1 MTVGLIS
8 FLSRPRF
15 IAWAARGLTGLVRLA
30 ASAGLGTR
38 IPYADRASGGAMC
51 ARAKAVSFCS
61 TWFGVLLAVSALML
75 PSVRAATPP
84 GTAITNTAS
93 ASYVAGVTPLVTTG
107 SVTVTTATQT
117 PATIELL
124 RYAPSVPGSAPVM
137 VSPTQCKGANLPAPT
152 VPGTGT
158 LALPSLQPL
167 AQAEVYAR
175 GDPVFVRI
183 TDYDQNKN
191 PLLAETV
198 VTTISTSGGDSE
210 TITLTET
217 GPSTGVFVGFIQSAL
232 PPAVADNCKLNIAG
246 NVRIRAEYKDG
257 ADGKTIL
264 TDAALVD
271 PFGVFFDSL
280 TGLPIN
286 GAQITVINVA
296 TGLPAQVFGND
307 GVSAYPSTIAS
318 GGSVTDAGGELY
330 NFAAGGFQ
338 FPRMTAGTYR
348 FQITP
353 PPGYAFPSTV
363 ADATLQTLTSAPF
376 VLVVGSRGQNFPL
389 IDGPAVQID
398 IPLDPAANA
407 SVQITKTAGKSTV
420 AIGDFVPYALSIANG
435 GTLPIA
441 ALRIAD
447 RMPLGFR
454 YQGGSA
460 RLGAAVLADPLVGND
475 GRQLT
480 FSLGALAAGTTATVR
495 YVAAVG
501 PSAQVGP
508 ADNTAQA
515 VAPVT
520 SNLARASVLV
530 REDLNRSTA
539 ILIGRVTVAENCN
552 NPTSDDYSASSPRR
566 DLSNPFYGHP
576 VGIKGVRVMLQDGTY
591 IVTDDEGRWHADNIR
606 PGTHVVQL
614 DEISLPKD
622 IELESCE
629 QNTRTGGRNFSQ
641 FVNVRGGTLW
651 RADFRFK
658 KVASCLNQRVQLQG
672 KTVRATL
679 GAGLANQSV
688 SATLMLP
695 GGAKVLAG
703 SVKLDGQPY
712 SQATAGDGYLVAR
725 LGAHPGKWQH
735 VLEFE
740 LEQAPTA
747 DISLKVQVQA
757 LGQAAQGLAALL
769 LKTPATDVAMCA
781 PISVPAIVAT
791 PAKPAAGIVP
801 ATVPGAAP
809 VMVGV
814 AAAAPKTAPTLQLVE
829 ILPYDEKWL
838 AAAGSGAEW
847 LHPQKDF
854 APALPVVKVAVKHD
868 ANHSVE
874 LRVNG
879 ERAGALRYEGA
890 IKNAAG
896 TLALSN
902 WRAVD
907 LREGPNE
914 MTVTVKDAQGQTVL
928 QETRIIHFAMAAAS
942 VAYDAK
948 RSRLVAD
955 GRTPPQ
961 IAVRLLDKTGQPVR
975 RGSGGEVQVM
985 APNLSLDQANAI
997 QREPLTGNLGG
1008 KTHYEIGQDGLAL
1021 IALQPTTQTGEVV
1034 LKFDFGNN
1042 GGVRE
1047 IRAWLTPELREWVL
1061 VGFAEGT
1068 AGFKGLSGNMVSLNE
1083 TALDD
1088 RLFDQNRIAFY
1099 GKGQIKGEY
1108 LMTVAYDSAKG
1119 ATTAS
1124 SKALK
1129 QAIDPNQFYTLYADA
1144 TQPQFDAASVSK
1156 LYLKI
1161 EKSQFYAL
1169 FGDYDTGL
1177 TVTELGR
1184 YSRTLNGIKS
1194 EYKGDVFSYNF
1205 FASQTT
1211 QSFRKDEIQGDGT
1224 SGLYRLTSR
1233 DIVVNSDKLS
1243 LEVRDRLRPEIIIS
1257 SRQLTRYLDYQIDF
1271 ALGTLSFTQPIAARD
1286 EKFNPTFIVAEYE
1299 SESLANA
1306 TVTFGGRVAAKVGD
1320 KTEVG
1325 LTHIKEGISG
1335 REASLTAADATV
1347 QLGEKTK
1354 LHAELAQSQRISA
1367 TGPQSGNASVVE
1379 LTHDDGKVAARA
1391 YARQQDAGFGLGQQA
1406 ASEAGTRKI
1415 GVDVQVKVTDQFSIK
1430 AETYTQ
1436 DNQVSNAKR
1445 DVAEVLG
1452 TWGADGLNIN
1462 GGLRI
1467 ANENNGAGTNSQARQ
1482 LLGGVGYDLLDNR
1495 LTLRANTELNL
1506 SGQTDSQS
1514 FPNRLILGADY
1525 RLTPQTTLFA
1535 QHELARSSVLQA
1547 DTTRVGLRTQVWE
1560 GGEAS
1565 SSLGN
1570 QAGTDGNR
1578 LYGNLGLVQKWKLND
1593 QWSTDFGIDRSQT
1606 FSSSSNGQFS
1616 AAQPLASGTLAS
1628 NPPGQASGNGL
1639 SGSPSLISGDYT
1651 AVYVGAAY
1659 KNSEWSSNVR
1669 AEWRISDTDKKIN
1682 LLLGAQRNLENGRAM
1697 AGGLNYNQ
1705 TEGTTNTSLL
1715 TARLSYAH
1723 RPLNSALIWLDRL
1736 EYQGESRNDASGMFN
1751 ARKLINNFNANW
1763 LPNRS
1768 TQIAIQH
1775 GAKVVFDTIDGAG
1788 YQSLTTLV
1796 GLEAR
1801 HDITER
1807 LDVGLHFGSLRAWGS
1822 GARDF
1827 QVGVSVGFKVAD
1839 NAWLSVGYN
1848 QRGFNDPDF
1857 AGAQY
1862 RVEGLYL
1869 NLRFKFDQNTFNLND
1884 RQNNPL
1890 PLKP

>member
-1 MTVGLIS
+1 MPDWVL
-8 FLSRPRF
+8 FVLSR
-15 IAWAARGLTGLVRLA
+15 ARVFLRTASGSNGLTRLA
-30 ASAGLGTR
+30 ASAGLVTR
-38 IPYADRASGGAMC
+38 IRSGFAVC
-51 ARAKAVSFCS
+51 ARDKAVGSANRV
-61 TWFGVLLAVSALML
+61 FGLLLAALCIQSAAVSA
-75 PSVRAATPP
+75 ATPAS
-84 GTAITNTAS
+84 TAITNTAS
-93 ASYVAGVTPLVTTG
+93 ATFDVGPATVVATG
-107 SVTVTTATQT
+107 SVTVTTAAQS

-124 RYAPSVPGSAPVM
+124 RYAPGAGSAAVV
-137 VSPTQCKGANLPAPT
+137 VSPTRCNAALLPNPI
-152 VPGTGT
+152 VPGAGVQV
-158 LALPSLQPL
+158 LPGAKPL

-183 TDYDQNKN
+183 TDYDQNRN
-191 PLLAETV
+191 ALLAETIVTTV
-198 VTTISTSGGDSE
+198 VTSAGDSE
-210 TITLTET
+210 TLTLTET
-217 GPSTGVFVGFIQSAL
+217 GPSTGVFVGFIQTVNA
-232 PPAVADNCKLNIAG
+232 PVVANNCVLNTSSNVGITATYRDGVGG
-246 NVRIRAEYKDG
+246 N
-257 ADGKTIL
+257 TIIS
-264 TDAALVD
+264 DAALID
-271 PFGVFFDSL
+271 PFGLFFDSV
-280 TGLPIN
+280 TGLPVN
-286 GAQITVINVA
+286 GAQITVINIA
-296 TGLPAQVFGND
+296 TGLPAAVFGND
-307 GVSAYPSTIAS
+307 GVSVYPSTVVS
-318 GGSVTDAGGELY
+318 GSTVTDAGGEVY
-330 NFAAGGFQ
+330 NFGLGRYQ
-338 FPRMTAGTYR
+338 FPRMAAGTYR

-363 ADATLQTLTSAPF
+363 ADATLQTLTGAPF
-376 VLVVGSRGQNFPL
+376 VVVVGSRGQNFL
-389 IDGPAVQID
+389 LAAGPALQID
-398 IPLDPAANA
+398 VPLDPAANA
-407 SVQITKTAGKSTV
+407 SVQITKSVGKPTV
-420 AIGDFVPYALSIANG
+420 AIGDFVPYTLSIANG
-435 GTLPIA
+435 GTLAIA
-441 ALRIAD
+441 GLRIAD

-460 RLGAAVLADPLVGND
+460 RLGANVLADPLVSND
-475 GRQLT
+475 GRHLT

-515 VAPVT
+515 VAPIT
-520 SNLARASVLV
+520 SNVARASVLV

-539 ILIGRVTVAENCN
+539 ILLGRVTVAENCN
-552 NPTSDDYSASSPRR
+552 NPHSDDYSASSPRR

-591 IVTDDEGRWHADNIR
+591 IVTDEEGRWHADNIR

-614 DEISLPKD
+614 DEVSLPRD

-658 KVASCLNQRVQLQG
+658 RVTSCLAQQVQVRGKSVRV
-672 KTVRATL
+672 TL
-679 GAGLANQSV
+679 NAGVANQAV
-688 SATLMLP
+688 SASIMLP
-695 GGAKVLAG
+695 GGAKVLAD
-703 SVKLDGQPY
+703 SITLDGRPY
-712 SQATAGDGYLVAR
+712 SQATVGDGFVVAR
-725 LGAHPGKWQH
+725 LGAQPGKWQH

-740 LEQAPTA
+740 LEQAPA
-747 DISLKVQVQA
+747 SDVSLKVQVQPV
-757 LGQAAQGLAALL
+757 GQEAQGLAALV
-769 LKTPATDVAMCA
+769 LKAPATEVAVCT
-781 PISVPAIVAT
+781 PIAVTTKVGVQAIPAT
-791 PAKPAAGIVP
+791 PTKAA
-801 ATVPGAAP
+801 GAAP
-809 VMVGV
+809 VVGG
-814 AAAAPKTAPTLQLVE
+814 AAAAASPAAPTLQLVE
-829 ILPYDEKWL
+829 QLPYDDKWI
-838 AAAGSGAEW
+838 AAAGPGAEW
-847 LHPQKDF
+847 LHPQTGF
-854 APALPVVKVAVKHD
+854 APALPVIKVAVKHD
-868 ANHSVE
+868 AKHGVE

-879 ERAGALRYEGA
+879 EPVGALRFEGA
-890 IKNAAG
+890 TMNAAG

-907 LREGPNE
+907 LREGANQ
-914 MTVTVKDAQGQTVL
+914 MAVTVRDAQGQTVL
-928 QETRIIHFAMAAAS
+928 QETRTIHYS
-942 VAYDAK
+942 VATATVVYDAK

-955 GRTPPQ
+955 GRTPPL
-961 IAVRLLDKTGQPVR
+961 IAVRMLDKIGQPVR
-975 RGSGGEVQVM
+975 RGSGGEVQVS
-985 APNLSLDQANAI
+985 APYLSLDQANAI
-997 QREPLTGNLGG
+997 QREPLTGNIGG
-1008 KTHYEIGQDGLAL
+1008 KAHYEIGEDGVAL
-1021 IALQPTTQTGEVV
+1021 IALQPTTQAGEVV

-1042 GGVRE
+1042 GRTQEV
-1047 IRAWLTPELREWVL
+1047 RAWLTPEMREWVL

-1068 AGFKGLSGNMVSLNE
+1068 VGFKGLSGNMVSLNE
-1083 TALDD
+1083 TALED
-1088 RLFDQNRIAFY
+1088 RFLDQNRVAFY

-1108 LMTVAYDSAKG
+1108 LLTVAYDSAKS
-1119 ATTAS
+1119 ATPAS
-1124 SKALK
+1124 AKALK

-1169 FGDYDTGL
+1169 FGDFDTGL

-1224 SGLYRLTSR
+1224 SGLYRLSSR
-1233 DIVVNSDKLS
+1233 DLVVNSDKLFI
-1243 LEVRDRLRPEIIIS
+1243 EVRDRLRPEIIIS

-1271 ALGTLSFTQPIAARD
+1271 ALGTLSFTQPVAARD

-1306 TVTFGGRVAAKVGD
+1306 TVTYGGRVAAKLGD
-1320 KTEVG
+1320 KAEVG

-1335 REASLTAADATV
+1335 REATLTAADATV

-1354 LHAELAQSQRISA
+1354 LHAELAQSQRIGA

-1379 LTHDDGKVAARA
+1379 LTHDDGKLAARA
-1391 YARQQDAGFGLGQQA
+1391 YARQQDAGFGLGQQP

-1415 GVDVQVKVTDQFSIK
+1415 GADLQVKVSDQFNIK
-1430 AETYTQ
+1430 AEAYTQ
-1436 DNQVSNAKR
+1436 DNLVSNAKR
-1445 DVAEVLG
+1445 DVAEVQG
-1452 TWGADGLNIN
+1452 TWSADGLNIN

-1467 ANENNGAGTNSQARQ
+1467 ANESNGTGASSQASQ
-1482 LLGGVGYDLLDNR
+1482 LLGGVGYDLLDKR
-1495 LTLRANTELNL
+1495 LTLRANTELNINGP
-1506 SGQTDSQS
+1506 SDSLS

-1525 RLTPQTTLFA
+1525 RITPETTVFA
-1535 QHELARSSVLQA
+1535 QHELARSAVLHA
-1547 DTTRVGLRTQVWE
+1547 DTTRVGLRTQVWK
-1560 GGEAS
+1560 GGEVA

-1578 LYGNLGLVQKWKLND
+1578 LFGNLGLVQKWKLND
-1593 QWSTDFGIDRSQT
+1593 HWSTDFGMDRSQT
-1606 FSSSSNGQFS
+1606 FASSPTGQFS

-1628 NPPGQASGNGL
+1628 NPLGQASGNGL

-1651 AVYVGAAY
+1651 AMYLGAAY
-1659 KNSEWSSNVR
+1659 KNSEWSGNLR

-1697 AGGLNYNQ
+1697 AGGLNYNL
-1705 TEGTTNTSLL
+1705 TEGATSASLL

-1736 EYQGESRNDASGMFN
+1736 EYQGESRNDASGLFN

-1763 LPNRS
+1763 LPARG

-1801 HDITER
+1801 HDIGER
-1807 LDVGLHFGSLRAWGS
+1807 LDVGLHFGSLRSWSS

-1862 RVEGLYL
+1862 RAEGLYL

-1884 RQNNPL
+1884 RQSSQL

>member
-1 MTVGLIS
+1 M
-8 FLSRPRF
+8 
-15 IAWAARGLTGLVRLA
+15 VRVA

-38 IPYADRASGGAMC
+38 IPYADRASGGAVC
-51 ARAKAVSFCS
+51 ARAKTDSFCF

-93 ASYVAGVTPLVTTG
+93 ASYEAGVTPVVTTG

-167 AQAEVYAR
+167 GQAEVYAR
-175 GDPVFVRI
+175 GEPVFVRI

-198 VTTISTSGGDSE
+198 VTTITTSSGDSE

-232 PPAVADNCKLNIAG
+232 PPAIPNNCKLNIAG
-246 NVRIRAEYKDG
+246 NVRIVADYKDG

-307 GVSAYPSTIAS
+307 GVSAYPSTVTS
-318 GGSVTDAGGELY
+318 GSSVTDAGGALY
-330 NFAAGGFQ
+330 TFPAGAFQ
-338 FPRMTAGTYR
+338 FPRMAAGTYR

-363 ADATLQTLTSAPF
+363 ANATLQTLAGAPF
-376 VLVVGSRGQNFPL
+376 MVVAGSRGENFL
-389 IDGPAVQID
+389 LVDGPALQID
-398 IPLDPAANA
+398 IPLDPAVGAN
-407 SVQITKTAGKSTV
+407 VQITKTVGKSAV
-420 AIGDFVPYALSIANG
+420 AIGDFVPYTLSIANG

-460 RLGAAVLADPLVGND
+460 RLGTIVLADPLVSND
-475 GRQLT
+475 GRHLT
-480 FSLGALAAGTTATVR
+480 FSLGVLAAGTTATVR
-495 YVAAVG
+495 YVAVVG

-520 SNLARASVLV
+520 SNVARASVLV
-530 REDLNRSTA
+530 REDLNRSTS
-539 ILIGRVTVAENCN
+539 ILLGRVTVAENCN
-552 NPTSDDYSASSPRR
+552 NPHSDDYSASSPRR

-591 IVTDDEGRWHADNIR
+591 IVTDEEGRWHADNIR

-614 DEISLPKD
+614 DEVSLPKD

-658 KVASCLNQRVQLQG
+658 RVTSCLAQQVQVRGKSVRV
-672 KTVRATL
+672 TL
-679 GAGLANQSV
+679 NAGVANQAV
-688 SATLMLP
+688 SASIMLP
-695 GGAKVLAG
+695 GGAKVLAD
-703 SVKLDGQPY
+703 SIKLDGRPY
-712 SQATAGDGYLVAR
+712 SQATVGDGFVVAR
-725 LGAHPGKWQH
+725 LGAQPGKWQH

-740 LEQAPTA
+740 LEQAPA
-747 DISLKVQVQA
+747 SDVSLKVQVQPV
-757 LGQAAQGLAALL
+757 GQEAQGLAALV
-769 LKTPATDVAMCA
+769 LKAPATEVAVCT
-781 PISVPAIVAT
+781 PIAVTTKVGVQAI
-791 PAKPAAGIVP
+791 PAAP
-801 ATVPGAAP
+801 TKAAGAAP
-809 VMVGV
+809 VVGG
-814 AAAAPKTAPTLQLVE
+814 AAAAAASPATPTLQLVE
-829 ILPYDEKWL
+829 QLPYDDKWI
-838 AAAGSGAEW
+838 AAAGPGAEW
-847 LHPQKDF
+847 LHPQTGF
-854 APALPVVKVAVKHD
+854 APALPVIKVAVKHD
-868 ANHSVE
+868 AKHVVE

-879 ERAGALRYEGA
+879 EPVGALRFEGA
-890 IKNAAG
+890 TMNAAG

-907 LREGPNE
+907 LREGANQ
-914 MTVTVKDAQGQTVL
+914 MAVTVRDAQGQTIL
-928 QETRIIHFAMAAAS
+928 QEARTIHYSVAAAT
-942 VAYDAK
+942 VVYDAK

-955 GRTPPQ
+955 GRTPPL
-961 IAVRLLDKTGQPVR
+961 IAVRMLDKIGQPVR
-975 RGSGGEVQVM
+975 RGSGGEVQVS
-985 APNLSLDQANAI
+985 APYLSLDQANAI

-1008 KTHYEIGQDGLAL
+1008 KAHYEIGEDGVAL
-1021 IALQPTTQTGEVV
+1021 IALQPTTQAGEVV

-1042 GGVRE
+1042 GRTQE
-1047 IRAWLTPELREWVL
+1047 IRAWLTPEMREWVL

-1068 AGFKGLSGNMVSLNE
+1068 VGFKGLSGNMVSLNE
-1083 TALDD
+1083 AAVED
-1088 RLFDQNRIAFY
+1088 RFLDQNRVAFY

-1119 ATTAS
+1119 ATNAS

-1169 FGDYDTGL
+1169 FGDFDTGL

-1194 EYKGDVFSYNF
+1194 EYKGDVFSYSA
-1205 FASQTT
+1205 FASQTS

-1224 SGLYRLTSR
+1224 SGLYRLSSR

-1243 LEVRDRLRPEIIIS
+1243 IEVRDRLRPEIIIS

-1325 LTHIKEGISG
+1325 LTLIKEGISG

-1452 TWGADGLNIN
+1452 TWSADGLNVN
-1462 GGLRI
+1462 GGLRM
-1467 ANENNGAGTNSQARQ
+1467 ANENSGTGTSNQARQ
-1482 LLGGVGYDLLDNR
+1482 LLGGLGYDLLDKR

-1560 GGEAS
+1560 GGEVA

-1578 LYGNLGLVQKWKLND
+1578 LFGNLGLVQKWKLND
-1593 QWSTDFGIDRSQT
+1593 NWSVDFGIDRSQT
-1606 FSSSSNGQFS
+1606 FSSSPAGQFS

-1628 NPPGQASGNGL
+1628 NPPGQASGNGF
-1639 SGSPSLISGDYT
+1639 SGLPSLISGDYT
-1651 AVYVGAAY
+1651 AAYIGASY
-1659 KNSEWSSNVR
+1659 KNSEWSSNAR
-1669 AEWRISDTDKKIN
+1669 AEWRISDTDRKIN
-1682 LLLGAQRNLENGRAM
+1682 LLLGAQRNLESGRAM
-1697 AGGLNYNQ
+1697 AAGLNYNL

-1801 HDITER
+1801 HDISER
-1807 LDVGLHFGSLRAWGS
+1807 LDVGLHFGSLRSWGS